1 VAAVAAPPHRGGPDP
16 ATPGRWPPW
25 PGRKAAAAQIRPP
38 PRLIDAMADDEVGRA
53 AEEEERGKG
62 KRAAWRKRQGAC
74 RGRRGSAG
82 RTSEEEE
89 RGGRAHGVERERGEN
104 ERLRDSGSGRAR
116 GR

>member
-1 VAAVAAPPHRGGPDP
+1 VAAVAGEEGGGGSDP
-16 ATPGRWPPW
+16 AT
-25 PGRKAAAAQIRPP
+25 

-62 KRAAWRKRQGAC
+62 KCAAWK
-74 RGRRGSAG
+74 RGRELAVAG
-82 RTSEEEE
+82 EGAQ
-89 RGGRAHGVERERGEN
+89 GGRRRKKRGEGEHTAWRERGEN